1 MKKINNLLLTIFFFV
16 SFIYALTFNSQMSW
30 RIFFFLFFFLLI
42 SYLAVLSPLKYFIMT
57 PLTPV
62 IVEVGEK
69 REIEFKLLNTY
80 KKNCFFPLLTVVCS
94 ELDYEETFYLFF
106 KKDKKMTFIWEA
118 KKRMS
123 LEKVTVEI
131 TSSDLFGLISK
142 KQQLAVE
149 FELSVLPSTQEDT
162 SYHQITQLFE
172 KTSFGERSFD
182 VENIREYQVGD
193 SVKEIDWKLSSKKQT
208 LMLREYK
215 QQQLA
220 KTVFIF
226 YGVKSFYFEKSLQV
240 FFTLF
245 QSNKNNDWDFYLM
258 GDNVSQKLVESPID
272 FARIKKAAYPGE
284 FMTLKEKNII
294 IMTPEITSKLTKE
307 LCKFNQ
313 TQKVKVIDYQMI
325 ESELI
330 RK

>member
-1 MKKINNLLLTIFFFV
+1 MKKTDNLLLTGFIFV
-16 SFIYALTFNSQMSW
+16 SLMYALTFNSQMSW
-30 RIFFFLFFFLLI
+30 RIFLFIFFFLAI
-42 SYLAVLSPLKYFIMT
+42 SYFSVLSPLKYFIMT

-62 IVEVGEK
+62 MVEVGEK
-69 REIEFKLLNTY
+69 REIEFKLLNTS
-80 KKNCFFPLLTVVCS
+80 KRNCFFPLLTITCPD
-94 ELDYEETFYLFF
+94 LDYKETYYLFS
-106 KKDKKMTFIWEA
+106 KKDKRLIFVWEA

-131 TSSDLFGLISK
+131 KSSDLFGLINK
-142 KQQLAVE
+142 RQQLDVE
-149 FELSVLPSTQEDT
+149 FELAILPSSHGEVNYQ
-162 SYHQITQLFE
+162 QVTQLFE
-172 KTSFGERSFD
+172 KTLFGERSFD
-182 VENIREYQVGD
+182 VENIREYQAGD
-193 SVKEIDWKLSSKKQT
+193 SIKGIDWKLSSKKQI

-240 FFTLF
+240 FFSLF
-245 QSNKNNDWDFYLM
+245 QSSKNYDWDFYLM
-258 GDNVSQKLVESPID
+258 GDNVSQKKIDSPID
-272 FARIKKAAYPGE
+272 FARIKKASDPGS
-284 FMTLKEKNII
+284 FTSIKEQNII
-294 IMTPEITSKLTKE
+294 VITPEVTSKLTKE

-313 TQKVKVIDYQMI
+313 TQKVTVIDYQMI